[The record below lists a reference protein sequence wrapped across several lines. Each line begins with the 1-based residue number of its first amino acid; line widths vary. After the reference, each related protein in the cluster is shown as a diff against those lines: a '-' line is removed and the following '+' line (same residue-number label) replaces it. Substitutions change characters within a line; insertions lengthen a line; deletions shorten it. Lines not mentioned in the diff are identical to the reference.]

1 MAEKL
6 GGDPIAAFERQ
17 PAFFDDP
24 AVDRLMHM
32 FLALAEEVAVTS
44 ERLDTHEKILA
55 AKGLITADEF
65 ATYEPS
71 PEERG
76 QRVANHKAF
85 VARLLDVIQQEI
97 NKSG

>member
-1 MAEKL
+1 MAERL

-24 AVDRLMHM
+24 AIDRLMHM
-32 FLALAEEVAVTS
+32 FLALAEEVAVTA
-44 ERLDTHEKILA
+44 ERLETHEKLLA
-55 AKGLITADEF
+55 AKGLISEEEF
-65 ATYEPS
+65 AHYEPS
-71 PEERG
+71 PDEKRARIA
-76 QRVANHKAF
+76 QHKAF